1 MVRKNLLRG
10 FKKPK
15 GITFEH
21 SEVEANYGRFVA
33 YPFERGYGVTIGN
46 TLRRILLSSIQG
58 YSVSAVKVTTY
69 KDDGSPHM
77 IASEYEPIP
86 EVVEDTPDFVNNL
99 KHVQLRL
106 NGDLEEKT
114 VLVEAKGARTL
125 TAKDLAVDTE
135 VEVLNGDLVLATLM
149 EKANLEFEVQIN
161 LGRGYV
167 PAERNEKYIEVI
179 GTIPLDAIFS
189 PIQKVKYSVEN
200 TRVGQ
205 RTDYDK
211 LILEVWTN
219 GTITPDDAL
228 AEAAKIAKDH
238 FTIFINFDEA
248 EAGGDDEIDEE
259 EERVRAL
266 LDTPVEELE
275 LSVRSSNCL
284 RNANIRTIGD
294 LTKKT
299 EEEITKTRNFGKK
312 SLQEIRDKL
321 QARGLDL
328 GMKDYTAL
336 KKQLKRQLAAESAAP
351 ATVAAPAVVSA
362 GDDDEEPVEQPD
374 GRGFA
379 PPVQGKGIDTP

>member
-1 MVRKNLLRG
+1 MLRKNLLKG
-10 FKKPK
+10 FKRPK

-21 SEVEANYGRFVA
+21 SEVEPRYGRFIA

-58 YSVSAVKVTTY
+58 CAITAVKITAY
-69 KDDGSPHM
+69 KDDGSPHL
-77 IASEYEPIP
+77 IASEFEAIP
-86 EVVEDTPDFVNNL
+86 NVVEDTPDFISNL
-99 KHVQLRL
+99 KQVQVKLT
-106 NGDLEEKT
+106 GDLEEKT
-114 VLVEAKGARTL
+114 ILLELKGGRTL
-125 TAKDLAVDTE
+125 HAKDLAVD
-135 VEVLNGDLVLATLM
+135 NDLEIGNPDFAICTLM
-149 EKANLEFEVQIN
+149 DKANLELEVQVN

-167 PAERNEKYIEVI
+167 PAERNERYIEVI
-179 GTIPLDAIFS
+179 GTIPVDALFS
-189 PIQKVKYSVEN
+189 PVRKVKYAIEN

-211 LILEVWTN
+211 LVLEIWTD

-248 EAGGDDEIDEE
+248 EAGGDEESDEDEE
-259 EERVRAL
+259 RLRAL

-294 LTKKT
+294 LTRKS
-299 EEEITKTRNFGKK
+299 EDEITKTRNFGKK

-321 QARGLDL
+321 QSRGLDL
-328 GMKDYTAL
+328 GMKDYTAV
-336 KKQLKRQLAAESAAP
+336 KRKLRAELAGQAAP
-351 ATVAAPAVVSA
+351 AAPAAVAAPA
-362 GDDDEEPVEQPD
+362 DDKEDDE
-374 GRGFA
+374 
-379 PPVQGKGIDTP
+379 

>member
-1 MVRKNLLRG
+1 M
-10 FKKPK
+10 
-15 GITFEH
+15 
-21 SEVEANYGRFVA
+21 
-33 YPFERGYGVTIGN
+33 
-46 TLRRILLSSIQG
+46 
-58 YSVSAVKVTTY
+58 
-69 KDDGSPHM
+69 
-77 IASEYEPIP
+77 
-86 EVVEDTPDFVNNL
+86 
-99 KHVQLRL
+99 RL
-106 NGDLEEKT
+106 TGDLEEKT
-114 VLVEAKGARTL
+114 IVVESKGGGKL
-125 TAKDLAVDTE
+125 SAKDLAVDND
-135 VEVLNGDLVLATLM
+135 VEIVNTNFHIATLM
-149 EKANLEFEVQIN
+149 DKANIEFEIQIN

-179 GTIPLDAIFS
+179 GTIPIDAIFS

-211 LILEVWTN
+211 LILEIWTD

-248 EAGGDDEIDEE
+248 EAGGDDEVDEDEE
-259 EERVRAL
+259 RIRAL

-328 GMKDYTAL
+328 GMKDYSAL
-336 KKQLKRQLAAESAAP
+336 KKQLKKQLAGEL
-351 ATVAAPAVVSA
+351 TGGIVAGAAVVSA
-362 GDDDEEPVEQPD
+362 GDDDEGKD
-374 GRGFA
+374 GNG
-379 PPVQGKGIDTP
+379 PSE

>member
-33 YPFERGYGVTIGN
+33 YPFERGFGVTIGN

-58 YSVSAVKVTTY
+58 FAISAVKITAY

-86 EVVEDTPDFVNNL
+86 EVVEDTPDFINNL
-99 KHVQLRL
+99 KQVQLRL
-106 NGDLEEKT
+106 AGELDEKT
-114 VLVEAKGARTL
+114 IVVEAKGGGVLKAR
-125 TAKDLAVDTE
+125 DLAVDND
-135 VEVLNGDLVLATLM
+135 VEVVNGDFVIANLM

-179 GTIPLDAIFS
+179 GTIPIDALFS

-211 LILEVWTN
+211 LILEIWTD

-248 EAGGDDEIDEE
+248 EAGGDDEIDED
-259 EERVRAL
+259 EERIRAL

-328 GMKDYTAL
+328 GMKDYSAL
-336 KKQLKRQLAAESAAP
+336 KKQLKKQLAGELP
-351 ATVAAPAVVSA
+351 AGAVTGAAVVSV
-362 GDDDEEPVEQPD
+362 GDDDDDEGKD
-374 GRGFA
+374 GNGS
-379 PPVQGKGIDTP
+379 PQ

>member
-58 YSVSAVKVTTY
+58 CAISAVKVTTY
-69 KDDGSPHM
+69 KDDGAPHI

-86 EVVEDTPDFVNNL
+86 EVVEDTPDFINNL
-99 KHVQLRL
+99 KQVQVRL
-106 NGDLEEKT
+106 AGDLEEKT
-114 VLVEAKGARTL
+114 IVVEAKGEGVLKAS
-125 TAKDLAVDTE
+125 ALAVDND
-135 VEVLNGDLVLATLM
+135 VQVVNGDFPIATLM
-149 EKANLEFEVQIN
+149 PKANIELEIQIN

-179 GTIPLDAIFS
+179 GTIPIDAIFS
-189 PIQKVKYSVEN
+189 PIRKVKYSVEN

-211 LILEVWTN
+211 LILEVWTD

-248 EAGGDDEIDEE
+248 EAGGDDEVDEDEE
-259 EERVRAL
+259 RIRAL

-328 GMKDYTAL
+328 GMKDYSAL
-336 KKQLKRQLAAESAAP
+336 KKQLRKLASGEATAAP
-351 ATVAAPAVVSA
+351 AAVATAG
-362 GDDDEEPVEQPD
+362 GDDDVDDVDVDE
-374 GRGFA
+374 
-379 PPVQGKGIDTP
+379 GKDENGSPE

>member
-1 MVRKNLLRG
+1 
-10 FKKPK
+10 
-15 GITFEH
+15 
-21 SEVEANYGRFVA
+21 
-33 YPFERGYGVTIGN
+33 
-46 TLRRILLSSIQG
+46 
-58 YSVSAVKVTTY
+58 
-69 KDDGSPHM
+69 
-77 IASEYEPIP
+77 
-86 EVVEDTPDFVNNL
+86 
-99 KHVQLRL
+99 VQLRL
-106 NGDLEEKT
+106 SGDLEEKT
-114 VLVEAKGARTL
+114 ILVEAKGSRPL
-125 TAKDLAVDTE
+125 TAKDLAVDND
-135 VEVLNGDLVLATLM
+135 VEVINGAFPIATLM
-149 EKANLEFEVQIN
+149 DKANLEIEIQIN

-179 GTIPLDAIFS
+179 GTIPIDAIFS

-211 LILEVWTN
+211 LILEIWTD

-259 EERVRAL
+259 EERIRAL

-299 EEEITKTRNFGKK
+299 EDEITKTRNFGKK

-328 GMKDYTAL
+328 GMKDYAAL
-336 KKQLKRQLAAESAAP
+336 KKQLKKQLAGELAAAP
-351 ATVAAPAVVSA
+351 VAGAAVA
-362 GDDDEEPVEQPD
+362 HAGGDDEKDEDNGSSE
-374 GRGFA
+374 
-379 PPVQGKGIDTP
+379 

>member
-21 SEVEANYGRFVA
+21 SEVEANYGRFIA

-58 YSVSAVKVTTY
+58 FAVAAVKITAY

-86 EVVEDTPDFVNNL
+86 EVVEDTPDFINNL
-99 KHVQLRL
+99 KQVQLRL
-106 NGDLEEKT
+106 TGDLEEKT
-114 VLVEAKGARTL
+114 IVVEAKGRGVLKAR
-125 TAKDLAVDTE
+125 DLAVDND
-135 VEVLNGDLVLATLM
+135 VEVLNGDFPIATMM
-149 EKANLEFEVQIN
+149 EKANIEFEIQIN

-179 GTIPLDAIFS
+179 GTIPIDAIFS

-211 LILEVWTN
+211 LILEIWTD

-248 EAGGDDEIDEE
+248 EAGGDDEIDED
-259 EERVRAL
+259 EERIRAL

-328 GMKDYTAL
+328 GMKDYSAL
-336 KKQLKRQLAAESAAP
+336 KKQLKKQLSGELP
-351 ATVAAPAVVSA
+351 GGVVAGASVVSA
-362 GDDDEEPVEQPD
+362 GDDDEDE
-374 GRGFA
+374 
-379 PPVQGKGIDTP
+379 GKEGNGS

>member
-1 MVRKNLLRG
+1 MLRKNLLKG

-21 SEVEANYGRFVA
+21 SEINANYGRFVA

-58 YSVSAVKVTTY
+58 YAIAAVKITSF
-69 KDDGSPHM
+69 KEDGSPHI

-86 EVVEDTPDFVNNL
+86 EVVEDTPDVINNL
-99 KHVQLRL
+99 KLVQLRL
-106 NGDLEEKT
+106 VGDIEDKT
-114 VLVEAKGARTL
+114 IVIEAKGGRTL
-125 TAKDLAVDTE
+125 TAKDLAVDNE
-135 VEVLNGDLVLATLM
+135 VEVVNGDLPLATLM
-149 EKANLEFEVQIN
+149 DKANLELEVQIN

-179 GTIPLDAIFS
+179 GTIPIDAIFS

-205 RTDYDK
+205 RTDFDK
-211 LILEVWTN
+211 LIFEIWTD

-248 EAGGDDEIDEE
+248 EAASDDDVDEDEE
-259 EERVRAL
+259 RIRAI

-321 QARGLDL
+321 RARGLDL
-328 GMKDYTAL
+328 GMKDYSAL
-336 KKQLKRQLAAESAAP
+336 KKQLKKQIAGETAAEAAP
-351 ATVAAPAVVSA
+351 AAAV
-362 GDDDEEPVEQPD
+362 GDGEPEGKEDDES
-374 GRGFA
+374 
-379 PPVQGKGIDTP
+379 

>member
-1 MVRKNLLRG
+1 
-10 FKKPK
+10 
-15 GITFEH
+15 
-21 SEVEANYGRFVA
+21 
-33 YPFERGYGVTIGN
+33 
-46 TLRRILLSSIQG
+46 
-58 YSVSAVKVTTY
+58 VSAVKITTY
-69 KDDGSPHM
+69 KEDGAPHT

-86 EVVEDTPDFVNNL
+86 HVVEDTPDFINNL
-99 KHVQLRL
+99 KQVQVKLA
-106 NGDLEEKT
+106 GDLEEKT
-114 VLVEAKGARTL
+114 VIVEAKGGRTIL
-125 TAKDLAVDTE
+125 AKDLASDND
-135 VEVLNGDLVLATLM
+135 VEIVNGDFPIATLM
-149 EKANLEFEVQIN
+149 DKANLEFEVQIN

-179 GTIPLDAIFS
+179 GTIPIDAIFS

-238 FTIFINFDEA
+238 FTIFINFDES
-248 EAGGDDEIDEE
+248 EAGGDDEVDEDEE
-259 EERVRAL
+259 RIRAL

-328 GMKDYTAL
+328 GMKDYSAL
-336 KKQLKRQLAAESAAP
+336 KKQLKKQLAGETQAAAAP
-351 ATVAAPAVVSA
+351 GIGAAAL
-362 GDDDEEPVEQPD
+362 GEENESSE
-374 GRGFA
+374 
-379 PPVQGKGIDTP
+379 

>member
-1 MVRKNLLRG
+1 LLKG

-21 SEVEANYGRFVA
+21 SEVQANYGRFIA

-46 TLRRILLSSIQG
+46 TLRRVLLSSIQG
-58 YSVSAVKVTTY
+58 YAVSAVKITTY

-86 EVVEDTPDFVNNL
+86 EMVEDTPDFINNL
-99 KHVQLRL
+99 KQVQLRL
-106 NGDLEEKT
+106 GGDLEEKT
-114 VLVEAKGARTL
+114 IVVEAKGHRTL
-125 TAKDLAVDTE
+125 TARDLAVDND
-135 VEVLNGDLVLATLM
+135 VEVINGDFPIATLM
-149 EKANLEFEVQIN
+149 DKANIELEIQIN

-167 PAERNEKYIEVI
+167 PAERSEKYIEVI
-179 GTIPLDAIFS
+179 GTIPIDAIFS

-211 LILEVWTN
+211 LILEIWTD

-228 AEAAKIAKDH
+228 AEAAKVAKDH

-248 EAGGDDEIDEE
+248 EAGSDDEIDED
-259 EERVRAL
+259 EERIRSL

-328 GMKDYTAL
+328 GMKDYAAL
-336 KKQLKRQLAAESAAP
+336 KKQLKKQLAGEAPLEVASFGGADEGEGKDGNES
-351 ATVAAPAVVSA
+351 S
-362 GDDDEEPVEQPD
+362 E
-374 GRGFA
+374 
-379 PPVQGKGIDTP
+379 

>member
-1 MVRKNLLRG
+1 MVRKTLLKG

-21 SEVEANYGRFVA
+21 SEVGANYGRFIA

-58 YSVSAVKVTTY
+58 YAVSAVKVTSF
-69 KDDGSPHM
+69 KDDGSPHI

-86 EVVEDTPDFVNNL
+86 EVVEDTPDFINNL
-99 KHVQLRL
+99 KQVQLRL

-114 VLVEAKGARTL
+114 IVVEARGARTL
-125 TAKDLAVDTE
+125 YAKDLSVDNDVT
-135 VEVLNGDLVLATLM
+135 VINGDLAIATLM
-149 EKANLEFEVQIN
+149 EKANLDLEIQIN

-179 GTIPLDAIFS
+179 GTIPVDAIFS
-189 PIQKVKYSVEN
+189 PIQKVKYTVEN

-211 LILEVWTN
+211 LVLEVWTD

-238 FTIFINFDEA
+238 FTIFINFDES
-248 EAGGDDEIDEE
+248 ETGSDDEADEDEE
-259 EERVRAL
+259 RIRQI

-294 LTKKT
+294 LTRKT

-321 QARGLDL
+321 KARGLDL
-328 GMKDYTAL
+328 GMKDYAAL
-336 KKQLKRQLAAESAAP
+336 KKQLRKQLAGEAAGV
-351 ATVAAPAVVSA
+351 TVETGARVEEDTE
-362 GDDDEEPVEQPD
+362 GKEDDES
-374 GRGFA
+374 
-379 PPVQGKGIDTP
+379 

>member
-1 MVRKNLLRG
+1 MVRKNLLKG

-21 SEVEANYGRFVA
+21 SEVDANYGRFVA
-33 YPFERGYGVTIGN
+33 YPFERGFGVTIGN

-58 YSVSAVKVTTY
+58 YAVSAVKITTY
-69 KDDGSPHM
+69 KDDGSPHI

-86 EVVEDTPDFVNNL
+86 EMVEDTPDFINNL
-99 KHVQLRL
+99 KQLQLRL
-106 NGDLEEKT
+106 GGDLEEKT
-114 VLVEAKGARTL
+114 ILVEAKGARTL
-125 TAKDLAVDTE
+125 TAKDLAVDND
-135 VEVLNGDLVLATLM
+135 VEVINGAFPIATLM
-149 EKANLEFEVQIN
+149 DKANLEIEIQIN

-179 GTIPLDAIFS
+179 GTIPIDAIFS

-211 LILEVWTN
+211 LILEIWTD

-259 EERVRAL
+259 EERIRAL

-299 EEEITKTRNFGKK
+299 EDEITKTRNFGKK

-328 GMKDYTAL
+328 GMKDYAAL
-336 KKQLKRQLAAESAAP
+336 KKQLKKQMAGEIAAAP
-351 ATVAAPAVVSA
+351 MAGAAVAHAG
-362 GDDDEEPVEQPD
+362 GDDEKDEDNGSSE
-374 GRGFA
+374 
-379 PPVQGKGIDTP
+379 